1 MSKYSSYKEHQLITE
16 NWRQFLA
23 EEQAA
28 DHSALAKLLKQL
40 KQFPDLVITKDP
52 KDPDKKNQVIRTTT
66 ARQSSDVLKAIHNLG
81 GADALGLSVQKNA
94 DRTFTVFPTKSA
106 EVDEE

>member
-23 EEQAA
+23 EEQPEP
-28 DHSALAKLLKQL
+28 HHPALVKLIVATS
-40 KQFPDLVITKDP
+40 PLVVTT
-52 KDPDKKNQVIRTTT
+52 DPDGNQVIHLTSDQ
-66 ARQSSDVLKAIHNLG
+66 ASDVLKAIHNLG
-81 GADALGLSVQKNA
+81 GAEKIGLSVQKNA